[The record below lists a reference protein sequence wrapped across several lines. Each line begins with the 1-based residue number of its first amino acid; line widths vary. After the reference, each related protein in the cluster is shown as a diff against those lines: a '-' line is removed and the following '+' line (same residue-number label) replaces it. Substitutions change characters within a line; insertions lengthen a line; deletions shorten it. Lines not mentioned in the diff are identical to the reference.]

1 MAMALKRM
9 NETNPQELGEYPN
22 YFYVYYNQFV
32 APVLMGIFSHAI
44 VFYQNK
50 DLRKAFLAM
59 LKDIFLNVKEKIK
72 K

>member
-1 MAMALKRM
+1 MAMALKRT

-50 DLRKAFLAM
+50 GLRKAFLAM
-59 LKDIFLNVKEKIK
+59 LKDVFLIVKENINK
-72 K
+72 

>member
-22 YFYVYYNQFV
+22 YFFVFYNQFV

-44 VFYQNK
+44 VFYHNK
-50 DLRKAFLAM
+50 GLRKAFLAIF
-59 LKDIFLNVKEKIK
+59 KDIFLNVKEKIK
-72 K
+72 N